1 MAYILEL
8 FQFRVARNNAAASH
22 KGTIKEKI
30 ERFASR
36 HALAKY
42 VFAFVGIPVLILAAL
57 FICLTVITLPI
68 ALLLGWI

>member
-57 FICLTVITLPI
+57 FICLAVITLPM
-68 ALLLGWI
+68 ALLLGWV